1 MLIVGLTGSIAT
13 GKSETARLF
22 SARDVPVFDADAEVH
37 RIYRDKPVVKMLAK
51 YFPDAIKNGHV
62 DRQVLGKI
70 VLTDV
75 NKLKKLEVL
84 IHPLVQAQREK
95 FIQAWKEKNVPFVI
109 MDIPLLF
116 ETDQANDVDYVVVV
130 SVPEDIQRERALAR
144 PGMTREKLAAILLRQ
159 VPDVEKHRRADFI
172 IDNSGNLEHLG
183 KQVDALVAK
192 FRTLDGERRD

>member
-13 GKSETARLF
+13 GKSQASRLF
-22 SARDVPVFDADAEVH
+22 SARHVPVFDADAEVH
-37 RIYRDKPVVKMLAK
+37 RIYRDKLVVKMLAK
-51 YFPDAIKNGHV
+51 HFPDAIKNGHV
-62 DRQVLGKI
+62 DRQVLGTI

-75 NKLKKLEVL
+75 KKLKKLEVL
-84 IHPLVQAQREK
+84 IHPLVQVQREK

-116 ETDQANDVDYVVVV
+116 ETDQADGVDYVVVV

-144 PGMTREKLAAILLRQ
+144 PGMTREKLAAILFRQ
-159 VPDVEKHRRADFI
+159 VPDVEKRRRADFI

-192 FRTLDGERRD
+192 FRTLDGERRN

>member
-1 MLIVGLTGSIAT
+1 
-13 GKSETARLF
+13 
-22 SARDVPVFDADAEVH
+22 
-37 RIYRDKPVVKMLAK
+37 MLAK

-95 FIQAWKEKNVPFVI
+95 FIQAWKDKNVPFVI

-116 ETDQANDVDYVVVV
+116 ETEQANDVDYVVVV

-192 FRTLDGERRD
+192 FRTLDGERKN